1 MKQKPHRLLAMG
13 FSERRTYMRK
23 LYPLGKRKA
32 FNITYDDG
40 VMQDGRFV
48 TLLNRYGLKGTFN
61 LNSHLMAE
69 KFTWVHPNGM
79 NVTRMSRE
87 EIGNLYDGHEIA
99 SHTLTH
105 PYMSSLSREELLY
118 QMGQDRENLENLFD
132 REVKGFAVPFSY
144 YSGLIADCARE
155 CGFEY
160 ARMSEFAESYD
171 PCTDWYYW
179 KTGFYHIKPGL
190 TDFVAGFLN
199 TDRELAVCQIVGH
212 SYDLDAENLWGTL
225 ELICAAVSAQ
235 ADVWRCTNLELVR
248 YLKAMEKLDMTDDG
262 IRNGSDR
269 ELWIEKDGK
278 VLCLRPGESA

>member
-1 MKQKPHRLLAMG
+1 
-13 FSERRTYMRK
+13 MRK

-61 LNSHLMAE
+61 LNSRLMAE

-212 SYDLDAENLWGTL
+212 SLFHT
-225 ELICAAVSAQ
+225 
-235 ADVWRCTNLELVR
+235 
-248 YLKAMEKLDMTDDG
+248 
-262 IRNGSDR
+262 
-269 ELWIEKDGK
+269 
-278 VLCLRPGESA
+278 